1 LLPSGGLGSLDGKG
15 GSHMRTALA
24 NHLGEFVHCQGWIKS
39 WDVIEEKNQFQLT
52 VHKPTITTPDKNL
65 LFKHQE
71 VISKEDHLHLFF
83 PVELLSTFKD
93 RHSLYDLISFSG
105 NVIQYIR
112 SNGTLDFG
120 VKATETTTLHIELEN
135 LIDYALEITQK
146 NKGCMDNK
154 YLACMQFVLIPELHR
169 LNGLLEDAG
178 DRLPT
183 YSRTYREY
191 SDQIQIWLTAVNWG
205 IEMVSTWMQS
215 RSYRRKCI
223 RKRNKLNRR
232 KKHLGF
238 CTT

>member
-1 LLPSGGLGSLDGKG
+1 
-15 GSHMRTALA
+15 MRTALA

-39 WDVIEEKNQFQLT
+39 WDVIEDKKQFQLT
-52 VHKPTITTPDKNL
+52 IHKPTIKEPNKNL
-65 LFKHQE
+65 LFKHQKL
-71 VISKEDHLHLFF
+71 ISKEEHLNLFF
-83 PVELLSTFKD
+83 PVELLSSFKD
-93 RHSLYDLISFSG
+93 QYSIHDSISFSG
-105 NVIQYIR
+105 NVIQYMR

-120 VKATETTTLHIELEN
+120 IKETPQTTLHIELEN
-135 LIDYALEITQK
+135 LIAYALEITQK
-146 NKGCMDNK
+146 NKGCMDDK

-191 SDQIQIWLTAVNWG
+191 SDQIQLWLTAVNWG
-205 IEMVSTWMQS
+205 IEMISMWMQS

-223 RKRNKLNRR
+223 RKRNKLNRK

-238 CTT
+238 CTA